1 MRSLEAITRRRSL
14 GRNLVLYTK
23 HTSIVSISQNG
34 NLVVVGSARVA
45 GAANQ
50 SNDVVGHFLRLVLC
64 LLGRRGGRP
73 IF

>member
-1 MRSLEAITRRRSL
+1 MRSLEPVARHRSI

-23 HTSIVSISQNG
+23 HGSIVSISQNG

-64 LLGRRGGRP
+64 LLGRRWGRP

>member
-1 MRSLEAITRRRSL
+1 MRSLVFIDSGRIL